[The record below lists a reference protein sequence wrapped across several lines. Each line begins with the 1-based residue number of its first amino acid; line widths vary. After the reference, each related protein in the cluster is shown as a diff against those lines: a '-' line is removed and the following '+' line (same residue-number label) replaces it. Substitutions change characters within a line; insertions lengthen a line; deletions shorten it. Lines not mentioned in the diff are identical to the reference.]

1 MDISNTTRIF
11 AIVTFIVYALV
22 CVVLGNVASR
32 KRSKG
37 MALAKLLCRRRK
49 HGAFWQPAL

>member
-32 KRSKG
+32 KKVKG
-37 MALAKLLCRRRK
+37 DGFGKVTLPEAETW
-49 HGAFWQPAL
+49 AFWQPAL

>member
-37 MALAKLLCRRRK
+37 DGFGKVTLPEAET
-49 HGAFWQPAL
+49 